1 MQKPTITVFLYRNQ
15 PKRDGLCSLA
25 IRITHQ
31 RERRFY
37 PTGISMIPA
46 DFDAVMN
53 AKRRSDK
60 QKEIYNRIDAF
71 KRRATD
77 VADKLAVF
85 TFTQFEDMYLSNRE
99 AVDSI
104 NYGFDRYT
112 DQLKKQG
119 RISTAST
126 FQSAKIS
133 LEKFR
138 TGIRFADITKDFL
151 EDYERWMERQGNSKT
166 TVGFYLRSLRAVM
179 NRAKIDPALYPFG
192 IESDQYTIPAGRN
205 IKKAL
210 RLDEI
215 SKLFHHPTKPGSMED
230 LAKDI
235 WFFMYVCNGM
245 NLKDVCMLKWKNK
258 HGDEI
263 RFKRAKTVNTKREQ
277 KDVVVHLKPMAKDII
292 TKWGQPSI
300 DPDGFIFPFLNRNST
315 PEDVRKTVQELTQ
328 KINKRLKR
336 FSAELGIDTPVTT
349 YVARHSFA
357 TVLKRSGAS
366 IEMISELLGHS
377 DTKTTDSYLAGFEA
391 EHIHKATDA
400 TVNFLKVHGHS
411 V

>member
-1 MQKPTITVFLYRNQ
+1 MV
-15 PKRDGLCSLA
+15 
-25 IRITHQ
+25 
-31 RERRFY
+31 
-37 PTGISMIPA
+37 PA
-46 DFDAVMN
+46 DFDTLMN

-71 KRRATD
+71 RYRATN

-85 TFTQFEDMYLSNRE
+85 TFAQFEDMYLSNRE

-104 NYGFDRYT
+104 TYGFNRYI

-119 RISTAST
+119 RINTMIS
-126 FQSAKIS
+126 FESAKNS

-138 TGIRFADITKDFL
+138 PGLRFADITKDLL
-151 EDYERWMERQGNSKT
+151 EDYERWMERQGKSKT

-192 IESDQYTIPAGRN
+192 ADGGQYTIPAGRN

-210 RLDEI
+210 MEDEI
-215 SKLFHHPTKPGSMED
+215 SKLFHYPTKPGSTED
-230 LAKDI
+230 WAKDF

-245 NLKDVCMLKWKNK
+245 NPKDVCLLKWKNK
-258 HGDEI
+258 DGDEL
-263 RFKRAKTVNTKREQ
+263 RFQRAKTINTKRDQ

-300 DPDGFIFPFLNRNST
+300 DPDGFIFPYLRNNFT
-315 PEDVRKTVQELTQ
+315 PEKTQQTIHQLTKTV
-328 KINKRLKR
+328 NKYMRR
-336 FSAELGIDTPVTT
+336 IAAELGIEKPVTT

-357 TVLKRSGAS
+357 TVMKRSGATM
-366 IEMISELLGHS
+366 EMMSDLLGHTTIKP
-377 DTKTTDSYLAGFEA
+377 TKDYLDSFPLEQ
-391 EHIHKATDA
+391 IQRATDA
-400 TVNFLKVHGHS
+400 TVNFLKAHGHT